1 MRKKFASNRKV
12 FNFTKQQKVIVMK
25 KLIAVFAL
33 VLSSALTFAQS
44 GPKIQFAAENN
55 TIDYGTVIRGNDDGL
70 RSFKF
75 TNTGDQPLIIT
86 NVRSTCGCTVPSKP
100 EAPIMPGEK
109 GKIDVKYNMSIG
121 RISRTITV
129 ESNAVNFEN
138 GTVPLRIK
146 GEVVEK

>member
-1 MRKKFASNRKV
+1 
-12 FNFTKQQKVIVMK
+12 MK

-33 VLSSALTFAQS
+33 VLSSALSFAQS
-44 GPKIQFAAENN
+44 GPKIQFDAENN

-70 RSFKF
+70 RTFDF

-100 EAPIMPGEK
+100 TEPIMPGKK

-129 ESNAVNFEN
+129 ESNAVNYEN